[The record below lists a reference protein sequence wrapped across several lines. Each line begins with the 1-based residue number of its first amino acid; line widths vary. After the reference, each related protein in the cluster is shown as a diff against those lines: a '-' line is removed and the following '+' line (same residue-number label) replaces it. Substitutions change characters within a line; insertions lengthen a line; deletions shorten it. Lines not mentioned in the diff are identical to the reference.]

1 MRITL
6 RKWESWRVVSL
17 LEEDV
22 ISTLKERAKQKIEE
36 GKIKHAIEILK
47 DVIFLLRKEK
57 RDEEAD
63 LLELTMNQYIME
75 LSEEE
80 WWGKEKG
87 ILSMSLHSSKE
98 WDHSQSCTL
107 TRWNGLQKDYHNI
120 FPYF

>member
-1 MRITL
+1 MWVTL
-6 RKWESWRVVSL
+6 GKGDYWRVVSL

-63 LLELTMNQYIME
+63 LLELTMNQYVME
-75 LSEEE
+75 LSEEK
-80 WWGKEKG
+80 WWEKEKG
-87 ILSMSLHSSKE
+87 ILSMFLYSLEEWSHS
-98 WDHSQSCTL
+98 
-107 TRWNGLQKDYHNI
+107 
-120 FPYF
+120 